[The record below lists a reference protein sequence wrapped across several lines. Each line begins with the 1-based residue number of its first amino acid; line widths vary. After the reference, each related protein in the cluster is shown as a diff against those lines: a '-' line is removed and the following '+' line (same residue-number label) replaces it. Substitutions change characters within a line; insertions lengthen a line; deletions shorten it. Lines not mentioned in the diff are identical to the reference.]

1 MIKATELRIENLLQC
16 QFKADGPLHTITI
29 TGVKDNLIS
38 WNAEGCCPAPL
49 ILLND
54 SYSAIPLTEEW
65 LERLG
70 FEFLHNGKPRRWC
83 HSETRW
89 FDLSQFGSGYEM
101 AYLNMPSTMPVQF
114 VHQLQNL
121 FFALTG
127 EELTIKP

>member
-1 MIKATELRIENLLQC
+1 MIKTTELRI
-16 QFKADGPLHTITI
+16 G
-29 TGVKDNLIS
+29 NLINHMGEVVEIDAIDS
-38 WNAEGCCPAPL
+38 DGCFN
-49 ILLND
+49 ILADISGNIASRD
-54 SYSAIPLTEEW
+54 DIADPIPLTDEW
-65 LERLG
+65 MERLG

-89 FDLSQFGSGYEM
+89 FDLSQFGSGEEM
-101 AYLNMPSTMPVQF
+101 AYLNMPSAMPVQF